1 MLLKRGQTMNRLS
14 RLLLPALLVAVLT
27 LLMGAVVQ
35 AAGSATIRDDAGLFT
50 SAGRSAIERAAEQN
64 DLRVVVITNNQRF
77 PSPGAWHAWLRGQA
91 TDANAI
97 TIGLHAAPGQ
107 KNVYVVPGAN
117 TGISQDQANQG
128 FRDAQGTFNSAGPAE
143 GVIRMI
149 QDYHTMGATAPGG
162 SAAPAGGGFS
172 WGWVVPLIIVA
183 LLAFVLL
190 RVLGGRR
197 RAMPGYGPGGP
208 GYGPGPYNQS
218 GPYNQGGGP
227 YQGYGPGYGGGGGFG
242 RGFMG
247 GILGGLG
254 GAWLG
259 NQLFG
264 DRGGGDV
271 NAAGPDASQGGPLD
285 TSAAQSMPGEWTGDG
300 GDTSQAGGGDWGG
313 GDSGWGGGG
322 DGGWGGDGGG
332 DGGWT

>member
-14 RLLLPALLVAVLT
+14 RLLWPALLVAVLT

-35 AAGSATIRDDAGLFT
+35 AAGSATIRDDAGQFT

-64 DLRVVVITNNQRF
+64 NVRVVVITNKQSF
-77 PSPGAWHAWLRGQA
+77 PSQSDWHTWLRDQA
-91 TDANAI
+91 TDPNAI

-117 TGISQDQANQG
+117 TGISQAQADQG
-128 FRDAQGTFNSAGPAE
+128 FRDAQGAFNSAGPAE

-149 QDYHTMGATAPGG
+149 QDYHSMGATAPGG

-197 RAMPGYGPGGP
+197 RAMPGYGPG
-208 GYGPGPYNQS
+208 PYNQS
-218 GPYNQGGGP
+218 GPYNQYGGP
-227 YQGYGPGYGGGGGFG
+227 YQGYGPGGPGYGGGGGFG

-264 DRGGGDV
+264 DRGGDV
-271 NAAGPDASQGGPLD
+271 HAAGPDASQGGPLD
-285 TSAAQSMPGEWTGDG
+285 TSAAQSTPGEWTGDG
-300 GDTSQAGGGDWGG
+300 GDVSQAGGGDWG

-332 DGGWT
+332 DGGGWT

>member
-1 MLLKRGQTMNRLS
+1 MNRLS
-14 RLLLPALLVAVLT
+14 RLLWPALLVAVLT

-64 DLRVVVITNNQRF
+64 DVRVVVITDRRSF
-77 PSPGAWHAWLRGQA
+77 PSESAWHAWLRGQA
-91 TDANAI
+91 TDPNAI
-97 TIGLHAAPGQ
+97 TIGLHAAP
-107 KNVYVVPGAN
+107 KKVYVVPGAN
-117 TGISQDQANQG
+117 TGISQAQANQG

-143 GVIRMI
+143 GVIQMI
-149 QDYHTMGATAPGG
+149 RDYHSMGATAPGG

-172 WGWVVPLIIVA
+172 WGWLVPVIIVA

-242 RGFMG
+242 RGLMG

-271 NAAGPDASQGGPLD
+271 NAAGPDASQAGPLD
-285 TSAAQSMPGEWTGDG
+285 TPTAQSMPGEWTGDG
-300 GDTSQAGGGDWGG
+300 GDTSQAAAGDWGGAG
-313 GDSGWGGGG
+313 GDSGWGGGDGGWGGSG
-322 DGGWGGDGGG
+322 DGGGWGGDGGG

>member
-1 MLLKRGQTMNRLS
+1 MNRLS
-14 RLLLPALLVAVLT
+14 RLLRPALLVAVLT
-27 LLMGAVVQ
+27 LLMGAAVQ

-50 SAGRSAIERAAEQN
+50 SAGRSAIQRAAEQN
-64 DLRVVVITNNQRF
+64 DVRVVVITNNQRV

-107 KNVYVVPGAN
+107 KNVYVVPGAK

-128 FRDAQGTFNSAGPAE
+128 FRDAQGTFNSSGPAE

-149 QDYHTMGATAPGG
+149 QDYHRMGATAPGG

-172 WGWVVPLIIVA
+172 WGWVVPVIIVA
-183 LLAFVLL
+183 VLAFVLL

-197 RAMPGYGPGGP
+197 RAMPGYGPG
-208 GYGPGPYNQS
+208 PYNQS
-218 GPYNQGGGP
+218 GPYNQYGGP
-227 YQGYGPGYGGGGGFG
+227 YQGYGPGGPGYGGGGGFG

-247 GILGGLG
+247 GI
-254 GAWLG
+254 
-259 NQLFG
+259 
-264 DRGGGDV
+264 RGGGDV

-285 TSAAQSMPGEWTGDG
+285 TSAGQSMPGEWTGDG
-300 GDTSQAGGGDWGG
+300 GDASQATGGDWGGDG
-313 GDSGWGGGG
+313 GDSGWGGNG
-322 DGGWGGDGGG
+322 GGDGGG
-332 DGGWT
+332 W

>member
-1 MLLKRGQTMNRLS
+1 MNRLS
-14 RLLLPALLVAVLT
+14 RLLGPALLVAVLALVMST
-27 LLMGAVVQ
+27 VVQ
-35 AAGSATIRDDAGLFT
+35 AAGSATIRDDAGLFN
-50 SAGRSAIERAAEQN
+50 ARGRSAIERAAEQN
-64 DLRVVVITNNQRF
+64 NVRVVVITNNQSFR
-77 PSPGAWHAWLRGQA
+77 SRGAWHAWLRSQA
-91 TDANAI
+91 TDPNAI
-97 TIGLHAAPGQ
+97 TIGLYAVPRH
-107 KNVYVVPGAN
+107 KDVYVVPGAN
-117 TGISQDQANQG
+117 TGISQAQADQG
-128 FRDAQGTFNSAGPAE
+128 FRGAQGTFNSAGPAE
-143 GVIRMI
+143 GVIQMI
-149 QDYHTMGATAPGG
+149 RDYHSMGATAPGG

-172 WGWVVPLIIVA
+172 WGWLVPLIIVA

-197 RAMPGYGPGGP
+197 RAMPGYGPG
-208 GYGPGPYNQS
+208 YGPGPYNQ
-218 GPYNQGGGP
+218 YGGP

-285 TSAAQSMPGEWTGDG
+285 TPAAQSMPGEWTGDG
-300 GDTSQAGGGDWGG
+300 GDASQASGDWGGNG
-313 GDSGWGGGG
+313 GDSGWGGNG
-322 DGGWGGDGGG
+322 GGDGGG
-332 DGGWT
+332 WGGNGGGDGGGWT